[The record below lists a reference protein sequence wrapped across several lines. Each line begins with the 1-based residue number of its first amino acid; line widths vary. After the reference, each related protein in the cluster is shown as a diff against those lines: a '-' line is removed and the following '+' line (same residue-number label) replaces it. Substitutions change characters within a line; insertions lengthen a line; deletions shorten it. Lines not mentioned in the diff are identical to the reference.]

1 MTTPIPLNQPSKQ
14 IVVALI
20 NRDNNTSFNLSQVDI
35 DSVSTMPSGFA
46 RNTSARV
53 FSIPGSGFTPSEV
66 TVYYNRLDL
75 AHQWRNTVPVARA
88 TDPTSTA
95 DLLSSL
101 NNLYGLNITLDDVE
115 DSPYLGNPHT
125 VIAKATS
132 LAWIGSVDI
141 TVVPDETP
149 VSIPLSV
156 EFGDISQPG
165 FIYNEEENYAFS
177 SVVLMYKMLTEI
189 TGAANPYNPAHFS
202 LSFVNVIT
210 NNESSVT
217 LSALPGTG
225 FTGTHTLTYTRIEL
239 SDLIKELTI
248 PMSVFTDEGYSI
260 GSNIPGSFIRDYLNT
275 VHGIL
280 MNSDELIVPDVLLEP
295 ESQIFIETTLSN
307 YLAYGSLMLE
317 IIE

>member
-35 DSVSTMPSGFA
+35 DNVSAMSAGFA

-53 FSIPGSGFTPSEV
+53 FSIPGGGFTPSEV

-75 AHQWRNTVPVARA
+75 AHQWRNTVAVART

-115 DSPYLGNPHT
+115 DMPYLGNPHT
-125 VIAKATS
+125 VVAKATS
-132 LAWIGSVDI
+132 LVWRGTVAV

-149 VSIPLSV
+149 ASIPLSV
-156 EFGDISQPG
+156 EFSDALSPG
-165 FIYNEEENYAFS
+165 FTYDEEENYAFS
-177 SVVLMYKMLTEI
+177 SATLMYDMLTNI
-189 TGAANPYNPAHFS
+189 TETAHPYNPAHFS
-202 LSFVNVIT
+202 LSFVSVIVDGDST
-210 NNESSVT
+210 VT
-217 LSALPGTG
+217 LTALPDTG
-225 FTGTHTLTYTRIEL
+225 FTGTYVLSYTRMHL
-239 SDLIKELTI
+239 SDLIQELTI
-248 PMSVFTDEGYSI
+248 PVSVFTDGGYSI
-260 GSNIPGSFIRDYLNT
+260 GSNVPGSFIRNYLNS

-280 MNSDELIVPDVLLEP
+280 LDSAELVVPDVLLEP
-295 ESQIFIETTLSN
+295 EAQIFIETTLSN
-307 YLAYGSLMLE
+307 YIAYGSLMLE
-317 IIE
+317 IVE